1 MDALHRTLS
10 RIRVLVADSSRIHT
24 QLLSDIL
31 ERAADFQVF
40 SWDCSRSTLSP
51 TILRYDIQVLV
62 ISSTLSGSS
71 NDCLDVVREIRAA
84 KPDIKIV
91 VLVNS
96 YQHRLV
102 LDYLRAGARGIFGQE
117 SSLEMLRKCLQV
129 VNRGEIW
136 LDNRG
141 MSLAVDA
148 LASTPNLAL
157 VEAKRLQNLSK
168 RESEAMEWLVQGLS
182 NKEISARMGLSPHT
196 VKNYIFRIFDKMGVT
211 SRAELLF
218 LVLSQNHRQDAE
230 VSSPSDSQGKV
241 RAFSDLIEKAES
253 GSSTAQ
259 LALAESYASLWRDNP
274 DGAAQAYKWYL
285 IVSEQIEQAK
295 SLLANQ
301 LSSAEVQECEKQVK
315 SWTARTKHVGRNEL
329 SSPLESKRRDN
340 GHLLAS

>member
-1 MDALHRTLS
+1 MDALNRTLS

-40 SWDCSRSTLSP
+40 SWDCNRSTLVP
-51 TILRYDIQVLV
+51 TLLRYDIQVLV

-71 NDCLDVVREIRAA
+71 NDCLDVVREMRAA

-91 VLVNS
+91 TLVNS

-102 LDYLRAGARGIFGQE
+102 LDYLRAGVRGIFSQE

-148 LASTPNLAL
+148 LVSAPNLAL
-157 VEAKRLQNLSK
+157 VEDKALRNLSK

-196 VKNYIFRIFDKMGVT
+196 VKNYIFRIFEKMGVT

-230 VSSPSDSQGKV
+230 ISTSSDGQGEV
-241 RAFSDLIEKAES
+241 RAFSALIEKAET

-259 LALAESYASLWRDNP
+259 LALAESYASLWQDNP

-285 IVSEQIEQAK
+285 IVSDQIEQAK
-295 SLLANQ
+295 SLLAKQ

-315 SWTARTKHVGRNEL
+315 GWTARAKHVAQSQL
-329 SSPLESKRRDN
+329 SSPLESKRREN